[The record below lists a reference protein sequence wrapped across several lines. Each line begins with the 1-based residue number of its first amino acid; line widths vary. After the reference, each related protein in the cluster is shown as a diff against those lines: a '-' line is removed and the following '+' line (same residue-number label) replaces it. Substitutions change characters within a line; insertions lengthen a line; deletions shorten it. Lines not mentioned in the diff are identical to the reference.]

1 MSGSVTPSIMPCAFV
16 FCVPL
21 LCVPLLCV
29 PLTGQMFSTGAPVL
43 PPASREMRLMAPA
56 EYRKFAAWAEG
67 NPKIKVIRQL
77 PPNLSPGYRVGANF
91 VYDLEN
97 HSWVLDRDSD
107 GYKLFLDL
115 KGDGDL
121 SRANALRFH
130 DQDGVRLIDV
140 HMGRGEALWTARF
153 ELVPDTAVPG
163 AVAVRMNL
171 AASRSGKI
179 VVHGQEIPFRLSG
192 SSGRYDVLGSKVS
205 FDRGRNGNYES
216 YRPTDRWVNL
226 AGRTYEFQV
235 DPHGAFLTL
244 KESDSRSDRPSLK
257 PGSPIPDVS
266 LPDLEGKMH
275 ALRRNSAD
283 VTLLEFW
290 NTSCSPCREEMPK
303 LKALFDKVPRSRFN
317 IIGVSS
323 DESEEVLKKYLL
335 EFGIPWPECR
345 EADDGPMHR
354 LMRIEMMPTYFLLS
368 RQGEILDRWAG
379 SGPTIAKIEAALKAV
394 PERDG
399 PIR

>member
-1 MSGSVTPSIMPCAFV
+1 MLCTGIFFV
-16 FCVPL
+16 PI
-21 LCVPLLCV
+21 LCL
-29 PLTGQMFSTGAPVL
+29 PLTGQVFSTAPPVL
-43 PPASREMRLMAPA
+43 SPASRAMRLMTPA
-56 EYRKFAAWAEG
+56 EYKRFAAWAEG
-67 NPKIKVIRQL
+67 NPNIKVIRQL
-77 PPNLSPGYRVGANF
+77 PPNLSSGYRVGANF
-91 VYDLEN
+91 VYNLEN

-107 GYKLFLDL
+107 GYKLFIDL

-121 SRANALRFH
+121 SRSNALRFH
-130 DQDGVRLIDV
+130 DQDGVRRIDI
-140 HMGRGEALWTARF
+140 HMGQGEALWTARF
-153 ELVPDTAVPG
+153 DLVPDTAVPG

-192 SSGRYDVLGSKVS
+192 SSGRYDVLGSYIS
-205 FDRGRNGNYES
+205 FDREKNGNYEP

-266 LPDLEGKMH
+266 LSDREGNVH
-275 ALRRNSAD
+275 ALRRNTAD

-290 NTSCSPCREEMPK
+290 NTSCGPCREEMPK
-303 LKALFDKVPRSRFN
+303 LKVLYDKVPRSRFN

-335 EFGIPWPECR
+335 EFGIPWSECR
-345 EADDGPMHR
+345 EADDGPIHR
-354 LMRIEMMPTYFLLS
+354 MMRIEMIPAYFLLS
-368 RQGEILDRWAG
+368 RNGEILDRWAG
-379 SGPTIAKIEAALKAV
+379 SGPTVAKIEAALKATSA
-394 PERDG
+394 PEM